1 MLETKQINICDELSQ
16 NFIDF
21 SYETNSCRAFADA
34 RDGLKPGQRAC
45 LWEMF
50 HKGFLSSKPFVKSA
64 KISGGV
70 TGVWWPHGDA
80 AIYDT
85 FTRMSQPWINNI
97 PEVDWHGNNGSQ
109 IIPDSAAAAR
119 YTEARLSKAIEE
131 GMFKG
136 IKKNVVNMIPNYL
149 EDEEWP
155 EVLPAVLPRLMING
169 CQGIGSTIAN
179 VWLPHNLR
187 EIGNLLLQ
195 YIKTKEIDYST
206 IAPDFPTGCLIVNK
220 NDLSSIYTTGKG
232 KVILRARAEIKDD
245 HIYFKELPYQVY
257 LEPLIE
263 KIKDLIKKEEL
274 TGIESVFNRSSK
286 KGIEIDIQCS
296 ESPEIVLKKLYAK
309 TDLQK
314 SYNANQWALVGKT
327 PKLLTFKDYC
337 EIYIE
342 HNLLCIQKEAKYD
355 LVKAKDRLHIIDGLL
370 RSLED
375 IDNIINL
382 IKKSASAAA
391 AKESLKEIYQ
401 FSDVQAKAIVDM
413 KLGRLAG
420 LEKIELQQEAT
431 ELNEKIKELNLLSS
445 NKEKQ
450 KEALCERLASL
461 ISKYGTARRTE
472 LTHIDIKPEDKEKA
486 AIIPEEVAVI
496 VSQTGEIKRIP
507 AASFKIQRR
516 KGKGIKTE
524 DKTIMTAFA
533 TNTLDTLLIFS
544 SNGKMYRT
552 SVNNIPA
559 GTNVSKGVPISTLIK
574 LDDPSEKIIAVTSLA
589 TGTMAKYIIFVTKN
603 GIVKKTALEEYLKTR
618 RNCGIVAINLKD
630 GDSIANIVFV
640 NEEDL
645 VLVTKKGLASHI
657 KTSDIA
663 ATGRATI
670 GIKGMKLD
678 DGDFIL
684 SAMAVEDENED
695 LATFLSSGE
704 GKRVS
709 LKELPPQGRN
719 GKGLAVF
726 KAQGKEQLVGSLLVT
741 DDTNLLIIGKPNS
754 ICISAKDLPI
764 MSTRTARGNLLIEN
778 SQIISVTKI

>member
-1 MLETKQINICDELSQ
+1 MVRL
-16 NFIDF
+16 
-21 SYETNSCRAFADA
+21 
-34 RDGLKPGQRAC
+34 
-45 LWEMF
+45 
-50 HKGFLSSKPFVKSA
+50 
-64 KISGGV
+64 
-70 TGVWWPHGDA
+70 
-80 AIYDT
+80 
-85 FTRMSQPWINNI
+85 SQPWVLRYPLI
-97 PEVDWHGNNGSQ
+97 DWHGSNGN
-109 IIPDSAAAAR
+109 IAGDGPAAAR
-119 YTEARLSKAIEE
+119 YTEARLSKLAED
-131 GMFKG
+131 GMLYGLK
-136 IKKNVVNMIPNYL
+136 KKNVDFIDNY
-149 EDEEWP
+149 DETLDEP
-155 EVLPAVLPRLMING
+155 VTLPAIFPNLLCNPNT
-169 CQGIGSTIAN
+169 GIGVAMACN
-179 VWLPHNLR
+179 WLPHNLN
-187 EIGNLLLQ
+187 EVAQAINDYLDG
-195 YIKTKEIDYST
+195 KEPMLPG
-206 IAPDFPTGCLIVNK
+206 PDFPTGGLVINQ
-220 NDLSSIYTTGKG
+220 NDLPNIIKTGHGSVKLRG
-232 KVILRARAEIKDD
+232 KYKIDKRQIIFYEIPYGVSTENLLAEIGKACEA
-245 HIYFKELPYQVY
+245 KE
-257 LEPLIE
+257 IE
-263 KIKDLIKKEEL
+263 
-274 TGIESVFNRSSK
+274 GITDIRDESNK
-286 KGIEIDIQCS
+286 KGLRIVFECAKDIA
-296 ESPEIVLKKLYAK
+296 PETIVAQLFAK
-309 TDLQK
+309 TDLQTSI
-314 SYNANQWALVGKT
+314 SYNQVALVNKT
-327 PKLLTFKDYC
+327 PTELGLKDC
-337 EIYIE
+337 IKIYVD
-342 HNLLCIQKEAKYD
+342 HNIDCIVREAKFD
-355 LVKAKDRLHIIDGLL
+355 LEKAVARKSIIEGLL
-370 RSLED
+370 KALED
-375 IDNIINL
+375 IDNIIAL

-391 AKESLKEIYQ
+391 AKVALMEKYQ
-401 FSDVQAKAIVDM
+401 FTDMQAQAIVDM
-413 KLGRLAG
+413 KLGKLAN
-420 LEKIELQQEAT
+420 LEKVEIQ
-431 ELNEKIKELNLLSS
+431 NEKKELE
-445 NKEKQ
+445 EKITTLN
-450 KEALCERLASL
+450 AL
-461 ISKYGTARRTE
+461 ISTSSLQEQELRNRLDTIVKKYGDARRTE

-496 VSQTGEIKRIP
+496 VSQTGDIKRIP

-559 GTNVSKGVPISTLIK
+559 GTNVSKGVPISTLVK

-630 GDSIANIVFV
+630 SDSIANIVFV

-684 SAMAVEDENED
+684 SAMVVEDENED

-754 ICISAKDLPI
+754 ICISAKDLPV